1 MTVKTEAIVLSAI
14 KYGDADLIVKCYTTQ
29 GLKTYLVKRVLGGKK
44 SKKIRASYFQALM
57 QLELVAKHN
66 DKGQLNYIR
75 EAYISKP
82 HHSIHTDIVK
92 QTLAIF
98 MSEILVQ
105 SLYEE
110 ESNEA
115 LFQYLEGAIAWLN
128 EHSEVANF
136 HLVFLMRLS
145 RHLGFYPDQMNQEL
159 DFFDLSEGVFSQH
172 RSERDYIS
180 DQKLAIFRKLLGTK
194 FDDLKALRLTSQDR
208 YEALEI
214 LIQYFELH
222 LPLFRKPKSLTILK
236 TVFE

>member
-1 MTVKTEAIVLSAI
+1 MTVKIEAIVLSAI
-14 KYGDADLIVKCYTTQ
+14 KYGDSDLIVKCYTSQ
-29 GLKTYLVKRVLGGKK
+29 GLKTYLLKRILTAKK
-44 SKKIRASYFQALM
+44 GRKLKPSFFQPLM

-66 DKGQLNYIR
+66 DKGQLNYVK
-75 EAYISKP
+75 EAHIAKA

-92 QTLAIF
+92 QTMAIF
-98 MSEILVQ
+98 ISEILVQ

-110 ESNEA
+110 EANLSLFRFLEA
-115 LFQYLEGAIAWLN
+115 AINWLD

-136 HLVFLMRLS
+136 HLVFLMRLTQ
-145 RHLGFYPDQMNQEL
+145 HLGFYPDQTNRDLE
-159 DFFDLSEGVFSQH
+159 FFNLSEGVFSK
-172 RSERDYIS
+172 SKTSKESING
-180 DQKLAIFRKLLGTK
+180 QKLAIFSRLLGTK
-194 FDDLKALRLTSQDR
+194 FDDLKALRFTSHER

>member
-29 GLKTYLVKRVLGGKK
+29 GLKSYLVKRILGGKK

-57 QLELVAKHN
+57 QLELVAIHN

-75 EAYISKP
+75 EAHISKA

-115 LFQYLEGAIAWLN
+115 LFRYLEGAIAWLN

-145 RHLGFYPDQMNQEL
+145 KHLGFYPDQLNQDL
-159 DFFDLSEGVFSQH
+159 DFFDLSEGVFSQN
-172 RSERDYIS
+172 RPERDYIS
-180 DQKLAIFRKLLGTK
+180 DQKLAIFTKLLGTK

>member
-14 KYGDADLIVKCYTTQ
+14 KYGDSDLIVKCYTSH
-29 GLKTYLVKRVLGGKK
+29 GLKTYLLKRILGSSK
-44 SKKIRASYFQALM
+44 SRKLKPSYFQPLM

-66 DKGQLNYIR
+66 DKGQLNYIK
-75 EAYISKP
+75 EAHISKA
-82 HHSIHTDIVK
+82 HHSVHSDILK

-98 MSEILVQ
+98 ISEILIQ

-110 ESNEA
+110 EANES
-115 LFQYLEGAIAWLN
+115 LFLFLDKSINWLDK
-128 EHSEVANF
+128 HKEVANF
-136 HLVFLMRLS
+136 HLAFLIRLTQ
-145 RHLGFYPDQMNQEL
+145 HLGFYPDQTNRDF
-159 DFFDLSEGVFSQH
+159 DFFDLSEGVFSNA
-172 RSERDYIS
+172 RPSRDYIS
-180 DQKLAIFRKLLGTK
+180 DQKLTIFSRLLGIN
-194 FDDLKALRLTSQDR
+194 FDDLKTVRFTSQER